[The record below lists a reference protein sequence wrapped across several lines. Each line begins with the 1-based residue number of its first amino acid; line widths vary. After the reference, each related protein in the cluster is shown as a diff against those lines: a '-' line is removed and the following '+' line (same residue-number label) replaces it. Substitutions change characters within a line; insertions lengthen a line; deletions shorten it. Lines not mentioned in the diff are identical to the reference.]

1 MIEEFEKIKKEI
13 EQLRIKNEELNA
25 RILKAIED
33 GKKLTEE
40 DKYKLPEPKYRDV
53 YYTFALGEDKGW
65 ESYHFTSN
73 FDQNQFKRFAYFLNE
88 DVAKKRLKQVENYLK
103 VMHYL
108 EAVNEGWIP
117 DWSNTEQRKRFIS
130 IVEEDIASYVT
141 WSNYRILSF
150 KSQEALDNFKK
161 FVSNDEIKA
170 FFNPLGVK

>member
-108 EAVNEGWIP
+108 EAVNEGWKP
-117 DWSNTEQRKRFIS
+117 DYNDCNYVIYSQGNNIL
-130 IVEEDIASYVT
+130 EDWYKFPSPLIFKSREARRIFRMYVT
-141 WSNYRILSF
+141 
-150 KSQEALDNFKK
+150 D
-161 FVSNDEIKA
+161 DEIKA